1 MPRGDMRTFWNFA
14 SADNLAFGSD
24 STLQLGRWIASRGW
38 QRVLVITD
46 RNLVAAGISSRI
58 EGILRESGLNVSVFD
73 GGRHEPDI
81 RTANLAFASAQA
93 FLPDVLVGLGGGSNL
108 DLAKMS
114 GILMAH
120 GGKPEDYFGHERVP
134 GPVAPVICIPTT
146 AGTGSEVSHS
156 SVLTDEING
165 VKVSTLSQFLRPTL
179 AVVDPKLTLTC
190 PPKATADSGIDA
202 LTHAIEAF
210 TAIDHRQLDA
220 APGEPFPYSGKM
232 PLGDLLAEEAIALVG
247 KHLEHCV
254 HQPESL
260 PDREGMALAA
270 TLAGM
275 AFSNCAVAVVHAL
288 EYPIGAAVHV
298 SHGAGNGLLLPYVM
312 EYNLASRAP
321 QFAKIAARLG
331 VDTGS
336 MSEMDAAMA
345 AVNVVRRLRSRI
357 GIPDRLRDIGV
368 SADQLPVFAKK
379 SFEIKRLMR
388 LNPRLPTESE
398 LLGILKAAF

>member
-220 APGEPFPYSGKM
+220 APGEPFPYSGKCRWEISWQKR
-232 PLGDLLAEEAIALVG
+232 PLHSSASIWSIACINPSRCRTG
-247 KHLEHCV
+247 KAWHWQRPSREWPSATV
-254 HQPESL
+254 RSL
-260 PDREGMALAA
+260 SCML
-270 TLAGM
+270 
-275 AFSNCAVAVVHAL
+275 SN
-288 EYPIGAAVHV
+288 
-298 SHGAGNGLLLPYVM
+298 
-312 EYNLASRAP
+312 
-321 QFAKIAARLG
+321 
-331 VDTGS
+331 
-336 MSEMDAAMA
+336 
-345 AVNVVRRLRSRI
+345 
-357 GIPDRLRDIGV
+357 IP
-368 SADQLPVFAKK
+368 
-379 SFEIKRLMR
+379 
-388 LNPRLPTESE
+388 
-398 LLGILKAAF
+398 